1 VSGVEIVFSGKGKAE
16 LYPYEDMPLG
26 PHDVRGRTLA
36 TLISPGTEL
45 AWLNGDNFP
54 IRPGYAAVFEVET
67 VGMDV
72 KEVRVGER
80 RFCMGGHRSTQQF
93 EVQHTL
99 PLAKDLATPSAL
111 IARLMGVSMS
121 TLMTTNARP
130 GDKVVVT
137 GAGPVGLLAA
147 HQFRLAGY
155 EVLLVEPNEER
166 RVRARESG
174 LTNTL
179 ATMPLKDDS
188 VRGRVALVVECSGH
202 EQAVLDGCN
211 IVRKQGEVVLVGV
224 PWKAHTSILAHE
236 ILKAVFFNYVVLRSG
251 WEFVLPLHG
260 RSFKWEELYEGY
272 NNAPQSVYSGFKK
285 ALGWLADGRVPL
297 EGMMHTRSPHDPKAL
312 YEGLLRGEFSET
324 FTVLDWV

>member
-1 VSGVEIVFSGKGKAE
+1 
-16 LYPYEDMPLG
+16 
-26 PHDVRGRTLA
+26 
-36 TLISPGTEL
+36 
-45 AWLNGDNFP
+45 
-54 IRPGYAAVFEVET
+54 
-67 VGMDV
+67 
-72 KEVRVGER
+72 
-80 RFCMGGHRSTQQF
+80 
-93 EVQHTL
+93 
-99 PLAKDLATPSAL
+99 
-111 IARLMGVSMS
+111 MGVSMS